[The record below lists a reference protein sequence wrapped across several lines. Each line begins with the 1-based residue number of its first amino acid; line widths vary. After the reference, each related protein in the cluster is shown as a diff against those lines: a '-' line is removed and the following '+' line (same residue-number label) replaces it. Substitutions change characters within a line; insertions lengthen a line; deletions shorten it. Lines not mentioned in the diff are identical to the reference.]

1 MKRISFLLLA
11 LCLMLSTVAACAET
25 VFAQVNAPD
34 DLQLDFDTPQNVHVV
49 VNAEVE
55 TPATEVYPVWEV
67 KRRIITETEL
77 TAMADAVFGPNN
89 YQAIDSNS
97 QVISPQPVPVT
108 AYQNCTGEFHFSG
121 NQSTT
126 MMSRVGDNKKSLNA
140 RYSIKG
146 GILASASAQ
155 CLFYQY
161 DGENYTNGN
170 LPPLEAVPEAI
181 GSLSLQEATQEA
193 QRIAA
198 SVNDQL
204 ALALTEAY
212 PTVHYT
218 DMESVEYKYETVE
231 AVYVF
236 HFTHQ
241 VGDALVTYD
250 ASTDGGAL
258 DSQNDTYTVPF
269 LYEQFWLALNESGI
283 MGMEYISPYEI
294 AGVLENDVTLLPFD
308 SVLSVAQATLPLK
321 YATSARNG
329 KIALSISRVVL
340 GYTRVAIKDAPERFK
355 LVPVWDFMG
364 TVTFPDGYSQGSEN
378 TSLLCIDASTGLVID
393 RTFGY

>member
-1 MKRISFLLLA
+1 MKRIFAA
-11 LCLMLSTVAACAET
+11 LMSVCLMLSTIAASAEA
-25 VFAQVNAPD
+25 VSAQVNAPD
-34 DLQLDFDTPQNVHVV
+34 DLHLDFDTPQNVRVV
-49 VNAEVE
+49 VNAAVE
-55 TPATEVYPVWEV
+55 TPTTEVFPAWEV

-89 YQAIDSNS
+89 YQAIDSYS
-97 QVISPQPVPVT
+97 QVISPQPFPVT
-108 AYQNCTGEFHFSG
+108 TYQNCTGEFHFSG
-121 NQSTT
+121 NQSTM
-126 MMSRVGDNKKSLNA
+126 MMSRVGDSKKSLNA
-140 RYSIKG
+140 SYSLKDG
-146 GILASASAQ
+146 SLASANAQ

-161 DGENYTNGN
+161 EGENYTNGN
-170 LPPLEAVPEAI
+170 LPPLETIPSCI
-181 GSLSLQEATQEA
+181 GTLSLYDATQEA

-198 SVNDQL
+198 SVNHQL
-204 ALALTEAY
+204 ALAVTEAY

-218 DMESVEYKYETVE
+218 DMESSSNKYETVG

-241 VGDALVTYD
+241 VGDAIVTYD
-250 ASTDGGAL
+250 DSTDGGAL

-269 LYEQFWLALNESGI
+269 QYEQFWLALNESGI

-294 AGVLENDVTLLPFD
+294 TGVLENNVTLLPFD
-308 SVLSVAQATLPLK
+308 SILSVAQAMLPLK
-321 YATSARNG
+321 YAASASNG
-329 KIALSISRVVL
+329 KVTLTISRVVL
-340 GYTRVAIKDAPERFK
+340 GYTRVAIKDSPERFQ

-364 TVTFPDGYSQGSEN
+364 TVTFSDGYSQGSEN